1 MSQSRFPALPSSI
14 LLWLP
19 GAAWVAYGIANGYR
33 PSNLVLFAMATVVVT
48 LGELLE
54 VDLPGGRSTP
64 VSSAVVFALFVL
76 MPPIEVTAVA
86 ILAFAVGLIV
96 RTRDADRVALLR
108 STSRRLAAIL
118 LSLAF
123 YVWLAAVLPPF
134 GNIDKGDLLA
144 RTLAMVIAGSLKL
157 LADTGASALFISHAQ
172 RIPAFPIWMGQLSNR
187 LAIHGAFLSVAALM
201 ALAYEVLGASA
212 FVLFLLPLLAARR
225 AFRRYASIHTTYV
238 QTIRALSKVPE
249 MAGYA
254 PDGHSVRVA
263 ETAVAIARNRG
274 LSDNQVQDIEFAAL
288 LHDVGRLSFEDP
300 EEAPESAVGTRT
312 GRRLALSSARIVGR
326 TRYLERVAQI
336 VQFQDEP
343 FAEAE
348 RTTEDLIPK
357 ETQILKVA
365 NDFVELT
372 EEGGPGLSRE
382 LAMHQL
388 EQLNGID
395 YDPDI
400 LNALRKALKHRP
412 FL

>member
-19 GAAWVAYGIANGYR
+19 GAAWVAFGIANGHR
-33 PSNLVLFAMATVVVT
+33 PAHLVLFAMATVVVT
-48 LGELLE
+48 LGEMLE

-76 MPPIEVTAVA
+76 LPPIEVTAVA
-86 ILAFAVGLIV
+86 ILSFAIGLIV
-96 RTRDADRVALLR
+96 RSRDADRVALMR

-123 YVWLAAVLPPF
+123 YVWLSGVIPPF
-134 GNIDKGDLLA
+134 DIEKGVLLA
-144 RTLAMVIAGSLKL
+144 STLAMVIAGSVEL
-157 LADTGASALFISHAQ
+157 LADTGSSALFISHAQ
-172 RIPAFPIWMGQLSNR
+172 RIPAFPIWQGQLSNR

-201 ALAYEVLGASA
+201 ALAYEVLGPSA

-263 ETAVAIARNRG
+263 ETAIAIARNRG
-274 LSDNQVQDIEFAAL
+274 LSDNEVQDIEFAAL

-300 EEAPESAVGTRT
+300 EEAPESSVGTRT

-343 FAEAE
+343 FARIE

-372 EEGGPGLSRE
+372 EKGGPCLSRE

-388 EQLNGID
+388 EQMVGID

-400 LNALRKALKHRP
+400 LSALRRTLKHRP
-412 FL
+412 YL